1 MPARDQ
7 RFPKKARL
15 RKRSQFLAVGQVG
28 RKIHTKNF
36 LVLWRP
42 NGLAISRLGITVTRR
57 VANAV
62 GRNRVKRRV
71 REAFRLSQKSIPPG
85 LDLVVVAKKEAQLL
99 DGLAVAR
106 QMDQAIAKLDKQP
119 KNAAPA

>member
-7 RFPKKARL
+7 GFPKKARL
-15 RKRSQFLAVGQVG
+15 RKRSQFLTMSRAG
-28 RKIHTKNF
+28 RKIHTRHF

-42 NGLAISRLGITVTRR
+42 NQSATSRLGITVTRR

-71 REAFRLSQKSIPPG
+71 REAFRLAKGSLPPG
-85 LDLVVVAKKEAQLL
+85 TDLVVIAKREAQLL
-99 DGLAVAR
+99 DYPAVAR
-106 QMDQAIAKLDKQP
+106 QLAQAIQSISQRQT
-119 KNAAPA
+119 PAS